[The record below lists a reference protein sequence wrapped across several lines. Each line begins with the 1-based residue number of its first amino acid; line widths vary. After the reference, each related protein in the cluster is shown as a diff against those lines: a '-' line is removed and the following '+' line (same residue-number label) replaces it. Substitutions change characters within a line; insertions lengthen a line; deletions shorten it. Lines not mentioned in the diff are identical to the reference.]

1 MDRIRERTGGHKR
14 ERSESKRDKDK
25 LLSCPSE
32 VRSHPGISQIVTLI
46 NKSENSV
53 QLPDGLCQ

>member
-1 MDRIRERTGGHKR
+1 MAIRERGVRVKG
-14 ERSESKRDKDK
+14 DKDK

-46 NKSENSV
+46 NKSEKSV